1 MKTAM
6 LTADENGIPQET
18 LAAIR
23 NGGIE
28 ITCRKC
34 LTEAELIEFAADAD
48 VLWMFGPNLALTAG
62 ALDHLP
68 KCKAL
73 FRSGQ
78 RRGRPA
84 PEACRR
90 TRHRSSQHTGIHCG
104 IRLRNMRSACCSQWR
119 TQSWKATGTCRRGKW
134 FDGLNCMRWHLTGR
148 TLGWSATDAS
158 RAMSRQWYPASA

>member
-1 MKTAM
+1 MI
-6 LTADENGIPQET
+6 TADENGIPQET

-23 NGGIE
+23 NAGIE

-73 FRSGQ
+73 FRSGS
-78 RRGRPA
+78 GVDALPLKLSLIHISE
-84 PEACRR
+84 P
-90 TRHRSSQHTGIHCG
+90 TRH
-104 IRLRNMRSACCSQWR
+104 
-119 TQSWKATGTCRRGKW
+119 
-134 FDGLNCMRWHLTGR
+134 
-148 TLGWSATDAS
+148 
-158 RAMSRQWYPASA
+158 